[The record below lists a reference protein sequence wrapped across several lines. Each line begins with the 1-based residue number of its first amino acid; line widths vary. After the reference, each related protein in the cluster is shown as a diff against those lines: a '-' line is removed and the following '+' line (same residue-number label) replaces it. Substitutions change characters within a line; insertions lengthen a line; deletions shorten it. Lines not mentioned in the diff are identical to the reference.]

1 MIEKLHRSGTTK
13 KQANDDFL
21 DKDLIKDEAKK
32 YSSAMK
38 PRSNTV
44 LIKGADKKSVN
55 FSATHPHTEE
65 NKEGDAELD
74 FRRSKSIAAIM
85 SEKTDA

>member
-1 MIEKLHRSGTTK
+1 MIERIHRSGTTK
-13 KQANDDFL
+13 KQANEDFL

-38 PRSNTV
+38 PRSQTV
-44 LIKGADKKSVN
+44 LVKGDKKSVN

-85 SEKTDA
+85 SEKTENN